1 MNIIKLNATHST
13 NTYMRELS
21 AIKDL
26 EDFSVVWA
34 LDQTNGRGQMGTV
47 WNAQPGKNLTIS
59 VYKDVSWLG
68 ISNHFFISIVV
79 SLALMH
85 TLNEL
90 MIKNLKIK
98 WPNDILSDYKKIGG
112 ILIENV
118 IKNNQL
124 QASIIGIGLN
134 VNQTDFDNL
143 PQASSLIN
151 ITGRIFSLE
160 ELLERTLANLKSMF
174 LELKEN
180 HAFEEL
186 KKSYT
191 NALFRLNK
199 PSTFKDKSNNL
210 FSGYIYGT
218 DQQGNLLVLLENKV
232 IKSFGFKEITL
243 LY

>member
-1 MNIIKLNATHST
+1 M
-13 NTYMRELS
+13 
-21 AIKDL
+21 
-26 EDFSVVWA
+26 
-34 LDQTNGRGQMGTV
+34 
-47 WNAQPGKNLTIS
+47 
-59 VYKDVSWLG
+59 
-68 ISNHFFISIVV
+68 
-79 SLALMH
+79 
-85 TLNEL
+85 
-90 MIKNLKIK
+90 
-98 WPNDILSDYKKIGG
+98 
-112 ILIENV
+112 

-160 ELLERTLANLKSMF
+160 ELLERTLANLKSKF

>member
-1 MNIIKLNATHST
+1 MYIIKLNATHST
-13 NTYMRELS
+13 NTYLRELS
-21 AIKDL
+21 ANKEL

-34 LDQTNGRGQMGTV
+34 LNQTNGRGQMGTV
-47 WNAQPGKNLTIS
+47 WNSQPGKNLTIS

-68 ISNHFFISIVV
+68 ISNHFFISVVV
-79 SLALMH
+79 SLSLLY

-98 WPNDILSDYKKIGG
+98 WPNDILSDSKKIGG

-134 VNQTDFDNL
+134 VNQTDFDSL

-151 ITGRIFSLE
+151 ISGRVFSLE
-160 ELLERTLANLKSMF
+160 ELLDKIIGNLKTVF
-174 LELKEN
+174 LELKDK
-180 HAFEEL
+180 HAFDEL
-186 KKSYT
+186 KKIYNNS
-191 NALFRLNK
+191 LFRLNK
-199 PSTFKDKSNNL
+199 PSTFRDKNNQL
-210 FSGYIYGT
+210 FAGYIYGT

>member
-79 SLALMH
+79 SLALIH

-160 ELLERTLANLKSMF
+160 ELLEKTLANLKSKF

>member
-79 SLALMH
+79 SLALIH

-160 ELLERTLANLKSMF
+160 ELLERTLANLKSKF

>member
-1 MNIIKLNATHST
+1 MNLIKLDATHST
-13 NTYMRELS
+13 NTYMRELG
-21 AIKDL
+21 AFEAL
-26 EDFSVVWA
+26 EDFTIVWA
-34 LDQTNGRGQMGTV
+34 LNQTNGRGQMGTV
-47 WNAQPGKNLTIS
+47 WNSQPSKNLTIS
-59 VYKDVSWLG
+59 IYKDVSWLG
-68 ISNHFFISIVV
+68 ISNHFFISVVV
-79 SLALMH
+79 SLSLLY

-98 WPNDILSDYKKIGG
+98 WPNDILSDSKKIGG

-134 VNQTDFDNL
+134 VNQTDFDSL

-151 ITGRIFSLE
+151 ITGRVFSLE
-160 ELLERTLANLKSMF
+160 ELLDKIMGNLKTVF
-174 LELKEN
+174 LELKDK
-180 HAFEEL
+180 HAFDEL
-186 KKSYT
+186 KKIYNNS
-191 NALFRLNK
+191 LFRLNK
-199 PSTFKDKSNNL
+199 PSTFRDKNNQL
-210 FSGYIYGT
+210 FAGYIYGT

>member
-1 MNIIKLNATHST
+1 MNIIKLNTTPST

-34 LDQTNGRGQMGTV
+34 LNQTKGRGQMGTV
-47 WNAQPGKNLTIS
+47 WNSQPGKNLTIS
-59 VYKDVSWLG
+59 IYKDVSWLG

-79 SLALMH
+79 SLALIH

-160 ELLERTLANLKSMF
+160 ELLVRVLANLKSMF
-174 LELKEN
+174 LELKEKQE
-180 HAFEEL
+180 FEKL
-186 KKSYT
+186 KKNYT
-191 NALFRLNK
+191 TALFRLNK
-199 PSTFKDKSNNL
+199 PSTFKDKNNQL
-210 FSGYIYGT
+210 FAGYIYGT
-218 DQQGNLLVLLENKV
+218 DKQGNLLVLLENKV

>member
-1 MNIIKLNATHST
+1 MHIIKLNATHST

-34 LDQTNGRGQMGTV
+34 LNQTNGRGQMGTI

-79 SLALMH
+79 SLALIS

-134 VNQTDFDNL
+134 VNQTEFDNL

-151 ITGRIFSLE
+151 ITGRVFSLE
-160 ELLERTLANLKSMF
+160 ELLDRIVVNLKLMF
-174 LELKEN
+174 SELQEK

-186 KKSYT
+186 KKNYT

-199 PSTFKDKSNNL
+199 PSTFKDKNNQL
-210 FSGYIYGT
+210 FAGYIYGT
-218 DQQGNLLVLLENKV
+218 DQHGNLLVLLENKV
-232 IKSFGFKEITL
+232 IRSFGFKEITL